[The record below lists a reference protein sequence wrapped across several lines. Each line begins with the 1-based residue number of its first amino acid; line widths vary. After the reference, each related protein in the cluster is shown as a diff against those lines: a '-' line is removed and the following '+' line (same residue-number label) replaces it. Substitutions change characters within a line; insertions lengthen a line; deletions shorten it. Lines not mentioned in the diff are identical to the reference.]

1 MARLEL
7 HGITKRFGGQVAVQD
22 FELNVGDG
30 EMVSFLGPS
39 GCGKTT
45 TLRIT
50 AGFEFPDSGSV
61 IVDGRDVTALP
72 ANRRG
77 MGMVFQGYAL
87 FPNMNAADNIEY
99 GLKVRKQPPEQRKKR
114 VAEMLELFGLG
125 HVGKSYPSQLSGG
138 QQQRTAFAR
147 AIAVEPSVLLL
158 DEPLSAVDAKVR
170 EELRTEIRRMQ
181 LRLGI
186 TAILVTHDQ
195 SEALSI
201 SDRVVVMSR
210 GRIEEVGTPSQIYAE
225 PRSEFTA
232 SFIGAMNEFPVR
244 IASRSEGLVERD
256 GVRFA
261 APGAK
266 ELEDGSEALLL
277 VRPESLEPVD
287 PGSAQGG
294 PVIRGRVEVQ
304 TFLGSQTRLLVREG
318 SDVDASVHGSRLVS
332 VDVASATASRWP
344 AGTEIV
350 VAVPPQATRV
360 IAKRSAPSAV
370 VGGDA
375 R

>member
-1 MARLEL
+1 
-7 HGITKRFGGQVAVQD
+7 
-22 FELNVGDG
+22 
-30 EMVSFLGPS
+30 
-39 GCGKTT
+39 
-45 TLRIT
+45 
-50 AGFEFPDSGSV
+50 
-61 IVDGRDVTALP
+61 
-72 ANRRG
+72 
-77 MGMVFQGYAL
+77 MVFQGYAL
-87 FPNMNAADNIEY
+87 FPNMSAADNIEY
-99 GLKVRKQPPEQRKKR
+99 GLKVRKQSPEQRRKR
-114 VAEMLELFGLG
+114 VTEMLELFGLA
-125 HVGKSYPSQLSGG
+125 HVAKSYPSQLSGG

-147 AIAVEPSVLLL
+147 AVAVEPSVLLL

-244 IASRSEGLVERD
+244 IASRSEGLVERE
-256 GVRFA
+256 GMRFA
-261 APGAK
+261 APGAG
-266 ELEDGSEALLL
+266 ELPDGSDALLL
-277 VRPESLEPVD
+277 VRPESLEPVEAGAA
-287 PGSAQGG
+287 PVG

-318 SDVDASVHGSRLVS
+318 SDADTSVHGSRLIS
-332 VDVASATASRWP
+332 VDVPSAAASRWP

-360 IAKRSAPSAV
+360 IAKRAATTAV
-370 VGGDA
+370 VGGHG